1 MLSLK
6 LGYYEKA
13 TKFEKNLPPV
23 LTKQL
28 FLLSNIKTSWRF
40 FQIFV
45 AFSEKL
51 DFMSI
56 FLIFF
61 VSIFLASALPR
72 NLRNQH
78 KTPPVVPE
86 KVIETEEP
94 AVEKIPPDT
103 GKGKTDAGK
112 GNTDTGK
119 GNNDTGKE
127 NAQVTATVAAPP
139 PAVDNAGDSSTDT
152 DNDDSEIVRKDEAI
166 ALAEK
171 EEENLAREIRE
182 TESEM
187 PPDDLGQNHFYL
199 KVHAKKMIFKVRGSA
214 KGDFR

>member
-1 MLSLK
+1 
-6 LGYYEKA
+6 
-13 TKFEKNLPPV
+13 
-23 LTKQL
+23 
-28 FLLSNIKTSWRF
+28 
-40 FQIFV
+40 
-45 AFSEKL
+45 
-51 DFMSI
+51 MSI
-56 FLIFF
+56 FFSIF
-61 VSIFLASALPR
+61 IIYLFLASALPR

-94 AVEKIPPDT
+94 VVEKITPDT
-103 GKGKTDAGK
+103 GK

-119 GNNDTGKE
+119 GNT
-127 NAQVTATVAAPP
+127 QVTATVAAPP

-187 PPDDLGQNHFYL
+187 PPDDLGPNHFYL
-199 KVHAKKMIFKVRGSA
+199 KVHAKKLYSSIKLS
-214 KGDFR
+214 FRLLL